1 MNSITILLFLTLCLC
16 KNLLAVPKDVN
27 VKFGISDYKKVELLG
42 HLTFEEAYNKG
53 SNITSHFVPEK
64 NALTYLKNQ
73 IQNAL
78 QTDEHMYYL
87 SFDNGKFITS
97 LPLCIL
103 AESNLAHRLDVVI
116 GEEGDEIKSITL
128 HPYETYTGHLNGTCP
143 ESKGLAKEFK
153 KEPEFHV
160 QIFRPIPIPNPDTQ
174 TFVKRLEKEK
184 QQRAAGGEGDNR
196 SFLQKYWLY
205 IALFVLIF
213 VISSAA
219 NPEAQA

>member
-1 MNSITILLFLTLCLC
+1 MVLKIVALLFTIYLFNLT
-16 KNLLAVPKDVN
+16 LAVPKDVV
-27 VKFGISDYKKVELLG
+27 VKFAISDYKKTEVLG
-42 HLTFEEAYNKG
+42 YLKFQHVYNSG
-53 SNITSHFVPEK
+53 PNITSYFSPEK
-64 NALTYLKNQ
+64 NALKNLKNQ

-78 QTDEHMYYL
+78 QSDEQMYYL
-87 SFDNGKFITS
+87 SLDNDKFITS

-116 GEEGDEIKSITL
+116 GEDENEIKSITL
-128 HPYETYTGHLNGTCP
+128 HPYESYIGHLNGTCP

-153 KEPEFHV
+153 KDPEFHV
-160 QIFRPIPIPNPDTQ
+160 KIFRPIPIPNPDYR

-184 QQRAAGGEGDNR
+184 QQRAAGGDGDNR

-219 NPEAQA
+219 NPDGQA